1 MRCQRITKHFG
12 AAEVL
17 SGVDLDVPVGESLA
31 VMGPSGSGKSTLL
44 ALFGL
49 LATPS
54 AGELYLFGQPAPLR
68 SAERTQLRTSRIAW
82 VFQRAALLMARS
94 VLDNVAVPLV
104 LQGLP
109 RAAADA
115 RAVDYVTQMGLGP
128 RLHAPARLLSGGEQQ
143 RLEIARALARRVSLL
158 LCDEPTA
165 ALDRANADLV
175 IDLLTTH
182 KPAETTLV
190 VATHDP
196 VVARRC
202 ATRVELRNGRAYP

>member
-109 RAAADA
+109 RAQAEA
-115 RAVDYVTQMGLGP
+115 RAASSVEQVGLGP
-128 RLHAPARLLSGGEQQ
+128 RLRAPARLLSGGEHQC
-143 RLEIARALARRVSLL
+143 LEIARAPARRVSLL
-158 LCDEPTA
+158 LGDEPTA
-165 ALDRANADLV
+165 APNRANADRV
-175 IDLLTTH
+175 IDLCATH

-190 VATHDP
+190 VATHDS
-196 VVARRC
+196 VVARSC
-202 ATRVELRNGRAYP
+202 ARRVDLRNGRAAP